1 MMALRHRLTIL
12 AAGTVGITVVL
23 ISIVAYVALR
33 SELRG
38 QVDDALSAQLEQV
51 RENGGLLIRRTDFPL
66 PPSRNGAPSGPVQ
79 VITSTGDIYF
89 PAQGGLT
96 VPVDAGDRA
105 VAAGQRTSLLRDTRG
120 GGVPLRVLTVGVP
133 GGGAIQFVRSLR
145 NVDSTLSRLRLL
157 LALLCFAGMLLAAL
171 FGRLFARRVIQP
183 VTDLTAAAEHI
194 TQTEDLG
201 RRIEVP
207 GDDEVGRMAARF
219 NTMLDTL
226 EGSRRALDD
235 SVHAQR
241 QLVADASHE
250 LRTPVTSLR
259 TNIEVLLAGGE
270 LPDDDR
276 RRLLEDVRAETEELS
291 ALITDVIELAR
302 GDEPLSGVEEVQL
315 DALVAEAVARAQ
327 RRRPNVTFATGLTPT
342 VVEGLPDRLGRAVDN
357 LLDNAGKYSPGG
369 TVVEVLLAAGELSVR
384 DHGPGIPAAD
394 RPHVFDR
401 FYRGA
406 TARGRPGSGLGL
418 AIVRQVAETHGGT
431 VAVYEGAGGGS
442 RFVLKLPVLGT
453 GVDAGGAEQAATQPL
468 RPAGSPVSEP
478 DARPDAAA
486 TEPLAHE
493 PDDPAT
499 DPRAAE
505 PDVRPDA
512 PATEPL
518 EHEPDDP
525 ATDPRAAEPDV
536 RPDAPATGSRA
547 AASEPERDGPA
558 AQPPEPA
565 APRGDGPQ
573 NGRPGAPEPAREPS
587 AS

>member
-12 AAGTVGITVVL
+12 TAATVGVTVVL
-23 ISIVAYVALR
+23 ISLVAYVALR

-38 QVDDALSAQLEQV
+38 QVDDALAEQYQLARAEGRVVVRPGMRFPEPSA
-51 RENGGLLIRRTDFPL
+51 RSGGP
-66 PPSRNGAPSGPVQ
+66 AGPVQ
-79 VITSTGDIYF
+79 VITSAGDIF
-89 PAQGGLT
+89 IRAQGDLA
-96 VPVDAGDRA
+96 VPVDGEDRS
-105 VAAGQRTSLLRDTRG
+105 VALGQRVELLRDTHSG
-120 GGVPLRVLTVGVP
+120 DVHLRVLTVP
-133 GGGAIQFVRSLR
+133 GTGGLAIQFVRSLR
-145 NVDSTLSRLRLL
+145 NVDATLSRLKIL

-171 FGRLFARRVIQP
+171 FARLFSRQVIQP

-207 GDDEVGRMAARF
+207 GNDEVGRMAARF

-270 LPDDDR
+270 LPADDR
-276 RRLLEDVRAETEELS
+276 RQLLEDVRAETEELS

-315 DALVAEAVARAQ
+315 DALVAEAVNRAR
-327 RRRPNVTFATGLTPT
+327 RRRPALTFTTDLQPT
-342 VVEGLPDRLGRAVDN
+342 AVEGLPDRLGRAIAN
-357 LLDNAGKYSPGG
+357 LLDNAAKYSPEG
-369 TVVEVLLAAGELSVR
+369 TEVEVALLDGELSVR
-384 DHGPGIPAAD
+384 DHGPGIPEDD

-418 AIVRQVAETHGGT
+418 AIVRQVADTHGGT
-431 VAVYEGAGGGS
+431 IAVYEGAGGGS
-442 RFVLKLPVLGT
+442 RFVMTLPTLAT
-453 GVDAGGAEQAATQPL
+453 GDAALREAPARAEQ
-468 RPAGSPVSEP
+468 
-478 DARPDAAA
+478 
-486 TEPLAHE
+486 
-493 PDDPAT
+493 
-499 DPRAAE
+499 
-505 PDVRPDA
+505 
-512 PATEPL
+512 
-518 EHEPDDP
+518 
-525 ATDPRAAEPDV
+525 
-536 RPDAPATGSRA
+536 
-547 AASEPERDGPA
+547 
-558 AQPPEPA
+558 
-565 APRGDGPQ
+565 
-573 NGRPGAPEPAREPS
+573 PS

>member
-1 MMALRHRLTIL
+1 MMALRHRLTFM

-38 QVDDALSAQLEQV
+38 QVDDALSAQLQQV
-51 RENGGLLIRRTDFPL
+51 RETGRLIMRPGMDFPA
-66 PPSRNGAPSGPVQ
+66 PPSRNGGPSGPIQ
-79 VITSTGDIYF
+79 VLTSTGDVF
-89 PAQGGLT
+89 FRAQGDLL
-96 VPVDAGDRA
+96 VPVDGGDRA
-105 VAAGQRTSLLRDTRG
+105 VAAGRRGTLLRDTG
-120 GGVPLRVLTVGVP
+120 AGGVHLRVLTVAVP

-145 NVDSTLSRLRLL
+145 NVDSTLSRLKVL
-157 LALLCFAGMLLAAL
+157 LALLCFAGTLLAAL
-171 FGRLFARRVIQP
+171 FGRLFGRQVIQP

-194 TQTEDLG
+194 AQTEDLG

-315 DALVAEAVARAQ
+315 DALVTEAVARAK
-327 RRRPNVTFATGLTPT
+327 RRRPNVTFDERLEPT
-342 VVEGLPDRLGRAVDN
+342 VVAGLPDRLGRAVDN
-357 LLDNAGKYSPGG
+357 LLDNAGKYSPQG
-369 TVVEVLLAAGELSVR
+369 TTVEVALQGGELSVR
-384 DHGPGIPAAD
+384 DHGPGIAADD

-418 AIVRQVAETHGGT
+418 AIVRQVAETHGGS
-431 VAVYEGAGGGS
+431 VRVEEGAGGGS
-442 RFVLKLPVLGT
+442 RFVLTLARLES
-453 GVDAGGAEQAATQPL
+453 GAP
-468 RPAGSPVSEP
+468 G
-478 DARPDAAA
+478 
-486 TEPLAHE
+486 
-493 PDDPAT
+493 
-499 DPRAAE
+499 
-505 PDVRPDA
+505 
-512 PATEPL
+512 
-518 EHEPDDP
+518 
-525 ATDPRAAEPDV
+525 
-536 RPDAPATGSRA
+536 
-547 AASEPERDGPA
+547 PE
-558 AQPPEPA
+558 PEPA
-565 APRGDGPQ
+565 SQ
-573 NGRPGAPEPAREPS
+573 PAAR
-587 AS
+587 